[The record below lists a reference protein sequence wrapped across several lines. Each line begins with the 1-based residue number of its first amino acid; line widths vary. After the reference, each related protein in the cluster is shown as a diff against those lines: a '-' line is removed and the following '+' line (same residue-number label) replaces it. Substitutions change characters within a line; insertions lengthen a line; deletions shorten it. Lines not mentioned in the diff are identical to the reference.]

1 MIKLTYKQLNNQH
14 FNGALSAL
22 SNQSLPTKAAYRI
35 AKYMEVIRKETDVA
49 REMMQKLVKECVVID
64 ESGKPKMDDSGEMVF
79 LEGKK
84 EEFNKKTEELLAI
97 EFSIEQLPLSLDEI
111 SSAKLSARDMELLT
125 CFVTELRLA

>member
-1 MIKLTYKQLNNQH
+1 
-14 FNGALSAL
+14 
-22 SNQSLPTKAAYRI
+22 
-35 AKYMEVIRKETDVA
+35 
-49 REMMQKLVKECVVID
+49 
-64 ESGKPKMDDSGEMVF
+64 MDDSGEMVF